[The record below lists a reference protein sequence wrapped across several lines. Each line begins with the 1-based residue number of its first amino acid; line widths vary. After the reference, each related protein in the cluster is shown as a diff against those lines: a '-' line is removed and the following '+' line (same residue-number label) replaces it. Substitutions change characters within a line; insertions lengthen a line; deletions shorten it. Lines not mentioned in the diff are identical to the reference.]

1 MTENLHNDQVEITEE
16 ELLEDLRE
24 TKIADLHSYYDSK
37 EIKQTTVNIQGSNYQ
52 LINDQKL
59 RSLLSDKINIL
70 ERKLSK
76 ILIAQT
82 DAIFSFKIN
91 EETKID
97 LNIEELQ
104 ELLFFLDEDRQS
116 RFMECQNHHQNIK
129 NLTSKQEIENY
140 KIN

>member
-1 MTENLHNDQVEITEE
+1 MTENLHYDQVEITEE
-16 ELLEDLRE
+16 ELLEGLRE

-37 EIKQTTVNIQGSNYQ
+37 EIKQTIVNIQGSNYQ

-59 RSLLSDKINIL
+59 RSLLSDKIDIL

-76 ILIAQT
+76 SLIAET
-82 DAIFSFKIN
+82 EAIFSFKID
-91 EETKID
+91 EKTKID

-116 RFMECQNHHQNIK
+116 RFMECQKHHQNIK